1 MPKTD
6 LEKYHKSSGEEH
18 RHKRKFWSGEK
29 KNAQTACK
37 ICLLFFKR
45 VQGLVLIQ
53 AAHLLS
59 V

>member
-1 MPKTD
+1 LKNTTRAVGRNTD
-6 LEKYHKSSGEEH
+6 TNENFGVEK
-18 RHKRKFWSGEK
+18 K